1 VRNGS
6 TPAEPAVEARE
17 RARTDAAAPPARS
30 AATKLREYARLMRLD
45 RPIGAWLLL
54 WPALW
59 ALWIAAA
66 GKPDELLFVI
76 FVAGTLLAR
85 SAGCVIN
92 DFADRRYDPHVR
104 RTADRP
110 LARGTVTTTEAL
122 VLFAALGAAA
132 LALVVP
138 LNRPAQLL
146 ALCGGVV
153 TVIYPFL
160 KRFFPLPQA
169 WLGIAFAWSIPMAF
183 AAQTGSL
190 PPVAWV
196 LFAAAGCWIVA
207 YDTIYAMVDREDD
220 LRIGVRSSAILFGRS
235 DRLIV
240 GLLQA
245 SSLALLAIAGAMS
258 DLGRWY
264 AAGLVVAAWLAIEQL
279 HMIRTREPAKC
290 FAAFLAN
297 NWFGCA
303 VFVGIALDYVFR

>member
-1 VRNGS
+1 M
-6 TPAEPAVEARE
+6 
-17 RARTDAAAPPARS
+17 
-30 AATKLREYARLMRLD
+30 KLREYARLMRLD

-66 GKPDELLFVI
+66 GSPDELLFVI

-110 LARGTVTTTEAL
+110 LASGTVSTTEAL
-122 VLFAALGAAA
+122 VLFALLGGAA

-138 LNRPAQLL
+138 LNRQAQLL

-190 PPVAWV
+190 PLVAWV

-207 YDTIYAMVDREDD
+207 YDTIYAMVDRDDD
-220 LRIGVRSSAILFGRS
+220 LRIGVRSSAILFGRG
-235 DRLIV
+235 DRIMV

-245 SSLALLAIAGAMS
+245 CSLALLAIAGAMS

-264 AAGLVVAAWLAIEQL
+264 AAGLCAAALLAVQQL
-279 HMIRTREPAKC
+279 RTIRTREPAKC

-303 VFVGIALDYVFR
+303 VFVGIALDYLFR

>member
-1 VRNGS
+1 VRAGVS
-6 TPAEPAVEARE
+6 RGDAQTQQQTADERVPVAARPH
-17 RARTDAAAPPARS
+17 AK
-30 AATKLREYARLMRLD
+30 ATKLREYARLMRLD
-45 RPIGAWLLL
+45 RPIGTWLLL

-59 ALWIAAA
+59 SLWIAAA
-66 GKPDELLFVI
+66 GRPDEMLFVI
-76 FVAGTLLAR
+76 FVAGTVLAR

-92 DFADRRYDPHVR
+92 DFADRGYDPYVR

-110 LARGTVTTTEAL
+110 LASGSVSTAEAL
-122 VLFAALGAAA
+122 VLFAVLGAAA

-138 LNRPAQLL
+138 LNRTAQLL
-146 ALCGGVV
+146 AVCGGAV

-190 PPVAWV
+190 PGVAWV

-220 LRIGVRSSAILFGRS
+220 LRIGVRSSAILFGRK
-235 DRLIV
+235 DRLAIAV
-240 GLLQA
+240 LHA
-245 SSLALLAIAGAMS
+245 SSLALLGVVGVLTG
-258 DLGRWY
+258 LGRWY
-264 AAGLVVAAWLAIEQL
+264 AAGLVVAALLAAQQWRQ
-279 HMIRTREPAKC
+279 IRTREPAKC

-303 VFVGIALDYVFR
+303 VFVGIALDYTFR